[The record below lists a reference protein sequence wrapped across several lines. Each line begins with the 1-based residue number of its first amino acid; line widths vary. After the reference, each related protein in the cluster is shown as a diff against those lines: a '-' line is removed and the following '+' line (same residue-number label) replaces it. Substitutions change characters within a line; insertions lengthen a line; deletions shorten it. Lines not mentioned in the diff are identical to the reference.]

1 MKLARIGVIAL
12 LALAGGCS
20 GGPGEEAAA
29 PQLTFH
35 EVMKDQ
41 VDLHADEVWELTNPK
56 LDERAS
62 IDPRLMSDREWNA
75 LAMRAEAVQQA
86 ARTIQ
91 QMDPIVVAKPGVRI
105 SDEDIPY
112 GHSAA
117 EVQAAIDK
125 RPQVLRDM
133 AGVLAAHMGD
143 LAKAAHAHDAARA
156 TPLIDR
162 LDGVCE
168 DCHLEF
174 WYPDQKELVEK
185 YRDHA

>member
-1 MKLARIGVIAL
+1 MKLARIGAIAL

-20 GGPGEEAAA
+20 GGTKEGAAA

-35 EVMKDQ
+35 EIMKDQ
-41 VDLHADEVWELTNPK
+41 VDAHADEVWELTNPK
-56 LDERAS
+56 LDNTAS
-62 IDPRLMSDREWNA
+62 IDPMLMTDTDWDT
-75 LAMRAEAVQQA
+75 LAMRAEAVQKA
-86 ARTIQ
+86 AQTIQ
-91 QMDPIVVAKPGVRI
+91 ALDPIVVAKPGVKI

-117 EVQAAIDK
+117 QVQAAIDK

-143 LAKAAHAHDAARA
+143 LAKAAHAHDPAKA
-156 TPLIDR
+156 TPLIDQ

-174 WYPDQKELVEK
+174 WYPDQKEIVEK